1 VAASLVIAILA
12 ATGGTVYAAQDS
24 LPDSPLYRVKL
35 ASEDVRLWLVFD
47 DLDKA
52 TMLLDQADERAE
64 EIKALLERDKSV
76 GGNVLSALRNRT
88 ERASR
93 IIENRPQ
100 ETTLRLRLLDQSE
113 TQENLLLALWDSV
126 PESGQ
131 DELAEAVALLHSTR
145 LENTG
150 AMASIE
156 PGFLA
161 GGVLDISGLVQ
172 HETGSI
178 WTVGGVEIRVDER
191 TIGRRNLREDQTARF
206 LVARSLSGRLHALDI
221 TEIDPAQPPLN
232 ALVSG
237 AVEEVEEDQIRVAG
251 QWINISDDTLFKLK
265 VQEGLRVKMVVNT
278 GVSGAVASEI
288 DLADISSAAADA
300 PVLTYEGAIEGEVA
314 TDGEIN
320 EWSIGGRTFVITPAT
335 VVDARAGD
343 VAAGSRAYVEAAN
356 KDGHLEAQR
365 VTIVA
370 RDVGAEE
377 VHMTGVFVESLDGRW
392 SISGILIQPE
402 QGAEAPDPGSLVA
415 LEAERQ
421 GQVYVSRGTTVIKP
435 ADVED
440 LVLIQGAAS
449 QTDDSTWIIGI
460 VEVGIPSG
468 AVISGETVEG
478 ARAIVWASEREDGR
492 LLANFVRF
500 LDDEALE
507 ITGQEN

>member
-1 VAASLVIAILA
+1 MKMRIFRFKTFNSVLAECLDAVRSGDDVESCLARYSHHADRLRPLLTLSERIAATPQPKPRAAAQAVTWNALRQRAEALREGRDRPRWRITWLRPIAVAASLVIAILA

-356 KDGHLEAQR
+356 KDGHVR
-365 VTIVA
+365 GI
-370 RDVGAEE
+370 
-377 VHMTGVFVESLDGRW
+377 SRW
-392 SISGILIQPE
+392 ALVYLGH
-402 QGAEAPDPGSLVA
+402 PDPAGTRSRSTGS
-415 LEAERQ
+415 RQ
-421 GQVYVSRGTTVIKP
+421 PCR
-435 ADVED
+435 
-440 LVLIQGAAS
+440 
-449 QTDDSTWIIGI
+449 
-460 VEVGIPSG
+460 VGG
-468 AVISGETVEG
+468 
-478 ARAIVWASEREDGR
+478 
-492 LLANFVRF
+492 
-500 LDDEALE
+500 
-507 ITGQEN
+507 